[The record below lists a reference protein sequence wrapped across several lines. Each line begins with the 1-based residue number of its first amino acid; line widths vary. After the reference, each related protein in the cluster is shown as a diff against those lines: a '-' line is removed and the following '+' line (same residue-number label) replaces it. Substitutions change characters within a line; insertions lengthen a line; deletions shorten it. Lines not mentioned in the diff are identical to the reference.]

1 MAIAGVY
8 DALTAERCYK
18 KAMPI
23 AKAYSIMKEGG
34 VGTQFDPLLYEMFLT
49 PLKKRYSNESYKE

>member
-23 AKAYSIMKEGG
+23 AKAYSIVKES
-34 VGTQFDPLLYEMFLT
+34 VGTQFDLLLYEMFLT